1 MPGMQEVE
9 AAVGKDDA
17 FTIVFAA
24 GKPQNRLFERKNS
37 RVQSISMGA
46 QGVVNSK
53 VREGLVYHA
62 KDLRRVWEGV
72 AAAVRAKDLP
82 GEGCDERGNGKL
94 G

>member
-1 MPGMQEVE
+1 
-9 AAVGKDDA
+9 
-17 FTIVFAA
+17 
-24 GKPQNRLFERKNS
+24 
-37 RVQSISMGA
+37 MGA

-82 GEGCDERGNGKL
+82 GEGCDERGNRKL

>member
-37 RVQSISMGA
+37 RVQRISMGA

-72 AAAVRAKDLP
+72 AAVRAKDLP
-82 GEGCDERGNGKL
+82 GEGCDERGNRKL

>member
-9 AAVGKDDA
+9 AAVGEHDA

-37 RVQSISMGA
+37 RVQRISMGA

-62 KDLRRVWEGV
+62 KDLRRVWGA
-72 AAAVRAKDLP
+72 AAAVRPKDLP
-82 GEGCDERGNGKL
+82 GEGCDERGNRKL